1 MAISSELACVLNAV
15 DEPAILIRPEDM
27 TVAAANAAFLRT
39 FGAFRFEGRRCWE
52 AMHRSEDCAL
62 CGLGCPRR
70 EAMRTRQESVLEQTV
85 FTSSRASRFRV
96 ALSPV
101 YASDGSLRY
110 WLERIRVEQG
120 LGMNDMSR
128 GQVGESALH
137 QALMRELAKAA
148 AAHYPI
154 LIVGEKGL
162 GKELYARTVHEN
174 SVRASRPFVAVP
186 AEVLTESNFRELL
199 FGRMRIRGSRGR
211 TGLLS
216 QAAGGTLFVDALE
229 KLPLAVQEE
238 VARVLEVGVFWP
250 ASAQV
255 PMIAAFRFMASAA
268 LPITELVREKR
279 LHESLARILEHHVV
293 YVAPLRE
300 RKEDIA
306 PLARHFVRALVP
318 VNTYS
323 ITQKAVE
330 LLQKLPWPGN
340 ARQLRETLE
349 CAAMR
354 ANGFTIAAGDIPSF
368 KKELPELFNASCGLV
383 PLAVVQE
390 QYLLRA
396 VRDFTG
402 SRAQLA
408 RVLGVSERKLYR
420 LWAAVQK
427 SERCADQCGAA
438 SVSDKTRHRKTCK

>member
-148 AAHYPI
+148 AAHYPV

-300 RKEDIA
+300 RKEDMHRWRGILFVLLFPSIPTA
-306 PLARHFVRALVP
+306 LRKKPSSFCKNFHGRAMQDNCARRLSARRCGRTALRLQLATFHPSRKSCP
-318 VNTYS
+318 NCS
-323 ITQKAVE
+323 
-330 LLQKLPWPGN
+330 
-340 ARQLRETLE
+340 TL
-349 CAAMR
+349 
-354 ANGFTIAAGDIPSF
+354 
-368 KKELPELFNASCGLV
+368 
-383 PLAVVQE
+383 LAVW
-390 QYLLRA
+390 
-396 VRDFTG
+396 F
-402 SRAQLA
+402 
-408 RVLGVSERKLYR
+408 
-420 LWAAVQK
+420 LWP
-427 SERCADQCGAA
+427 SCR
-438 SVSDKTRHRKTCK
+438 SNTC

>member
-1 MAISSELACVLNAV
+1 M
-15 DEPAILIRPEDM
+15 
-27 TVAAANAAFLRT
+27 
-39 FGAFRFEGRRCWE
+39 
-52 AMHRSEDCAL
+52 
-62 CGLGCPRR
+62 
-70 EAMRTRQESVLEQTV
+70 
-85 FTSSRASRFRV
+85 
-96 ALSPV
+96 
-101 YASDGSLRY
+101 
-110 WLERIRVEQG
+110 
-120 LGMNDMSR
+120 
-128 GQVGESALH
+128 
-137 QALMRELAKAA
+137 
-148 AAHYPI
+148 
-154 LIVGEKGL
+154 
-162 GKELYARTVHEN
+162 HEN